1 MKTFTPRRSR
11 NFRRSKFFNRQS
23 TTKKPMRLG
32 SIELDA
38 LMLNGVALAMII
50 FAGLSYLLV
59 INQTSVGGFEIKEL
73 ERANETLKQDN
84 RQLELS
90 RAELHSLVAIEEASK
105 ELNMVAVT
113 DFEYLPAVGSIVAV
127 K

>member
-1 MKTFTPRRSR
+1 MK
-11 NFRRSKFFNRQS
+11 
-23 TTKKPMRLG
+23 LG

-38 LMLNGVALAMII
+38 LMLNGIVLAMII
-50 FAGLSYLLV
+50 FVGLSYLLV

-73 ERANETLKQDN
+73 ERANEATKQEN
-84 RQLELS
+84 RQLELT

-113 DFEYLPAVGSIVAV
+113 DFEYLPSVGSIVAV